1 MKPALLSLAWKSLG
15 NRAVS
20 VTLTVATIALSVAL
34 FLGVER
40 VRYSVRD
47 SFNSTISETDLIVGA
62 RSGAINLLL
71 YSVFHLGDP
80 TANISWDSYEL
91 IDTAPDVSWTVPI
104 SLGDSHRGY
113 RVVGTT
119 PGFFQ
124 HYKYGR
130 ARDLEMR
137 EGRFFGEG
145 REAVVGAEVARQLG
159 YTLGDEIL
167 LSHGIGEVSF
177 AEHSDH
183 DFRIV
188 GILAP
193 TGTPVDR
200 SVLVSLQG
208 IEAIHA
214 GWNTG
219 AAPRARAGEPSEA
232 HNHEDGHD
240 HEDGNDHD
248 DEHGH
253 EGDHDL
259 TPDSVTAVLVG
270 LDSPVRVLSLQRQIN
285 TYEGEALSAVLPGV
299 ALSQLWRVV
308 GVAERAFFAVSVLVI
323 IVGLCGIL
331 TALSAGLNERR
342 REMAVL
348 RAVGARASDVFF
360 LLILEAMTIAFLGAL
375 VGIVIATGGFAALSP
390 LLAGRYGFDLPI
402 TPGWTELAVL
412 GGLTVTGA
420 LFGLWPAWRALRN
433 ALVDGLSIRI

>member
-1 MKPALLSLAWKSLG
+1 MKPALLSLAWKSLA

-40 VRYSVRD
+40 VRDSVRD

-119 PGFFQ
+119 PGFFE

-137 EGRFFGEG
+137 EGRAFGDG

-159 YTLGDEIL
+159 YGLGNEIL

-200 SVLVSLQG
+200 SVLVSLES

-219 AAPRARAGEPSEA
+219 AAPRAESHG
-232 HNHEDGHD
+232 HEDGE
-240 HEDGNDHD
+240 HE
-248 DEHGH
+248 
-253 EGDHDL
+253 L
-259 TPDSVTAVLVG
+259 MPDSVTAVLVG
-270 LDSPVRVLSLQRQIN
+270 LDSPIRVLSLQRQIN

-323 IVGLCGIL
+323 VVGLCGIL

-375 VGIVIATGGFAALSP
+375 VGIVVATGGFAALSP
-390 LLAGRYGFDLPI
+390 VLSGRYGFDLPI
-402 TPGWTELAVL
+402 APGWTELAVL

>member
-1 MKPALLSLAWKSLG
+1 MKPALLSLAWKSLA

-40 VRYSVRD
+40 VRDSVRD

-80 TANISWDSYEL
+80 TANISWESYEL

-119 PGFFQ
+119 PGFFE

-137 EGRFFGEG
+137 DGHFFGEG

-159 YTLGDEIL
+159 YALGDQIL

-200 SVLVSLQG
+200 SVLVSLES
-208 IEAIHA
+208 IEAIHI

-219 AAPRARAGEPSEA
+219 AAPRGEA
-232 HNHEDGHD
+232 D
-240 HEDGNDHD
+240 DHD
-248 DEHGH
+248 DEQGH
-253 EGDHDL
+253 DGEQEL

-270 LDSPVRVLSLQRQIN
+270 LDSPIRVLSLQRQIN

-323 IVGLCGIL
+323 VVGLCGIL

-375 VGIVIATGGFAALSP
+375 AGIVIATGGFAALSA
-390 LLAGRYGFDLPI
+390 LLAGRYGFDLPVV
-402 TPGWTELAVL
+402 PGWTELAVL
-412 GGLTVTGA
+412 GGLTFTGA

>member
-1 MKPALLSLAWKSLG
+1 MKPALLSLAWKSLA

-40 VRYSVRD
+40 VRDSVRD

-119 PGFFQ
+119 PGFFE

-137 EGRFFGEG
+137 EGRAFGDG

-159 YTLGDEIL
+159 YGLGNEIL

-200 SVLVSLQG
+200 SVLVSLES

-219 AAPRARAGEPSEA
+219 AAPRAESHG
-232 HNHEDGHD
+232 HEDGE
-240 HEDGNDHD
+240 HE
-248 DEHGH
+248 
-253 EGDHDL
+253 L
-259 TPDSVTAVLVG
+259 MPDSVTAVLVG
-270 LDSPVRVLSLQRQIN
+270 LDSPIRVLSLQRQIN

-323 IVGLCGIL
+323 VVGLCGIL

-390 LLAGRYGFDLPI
+390 VLSGRYGFDLPI
-402 TPGWTELAVL
+402 APGWTELAVL

>member
-1 MKPALLSLAWKSLG
+1 MKPALLSLAWKSLA

-40 VRYSVRD
+40 VRDSVRD

-119 PGFFQ
+119 PGFFE

-137 EGRFFGEG
+137 EGRAFGDG

-159 YTLGDEIL
+159 YGLGNEIL

-200 SVLVSLQG
+200 SVLVSLES

-219 AAPRARAGEPSEA
+219 AAPRAESHG
-232 HNHEDGHD
+232 HEDGE
-240 HEDGNDHD
+240 HE
-248 DEHGH
+248 
-253 EGDHDL
+253 L

-270 LDSPVRVLSLQRQIN
+270 LDSPIRVLSLQRQIN

-323 IVGLCGIL
+323 VVGLCGIL

-375 VGIVIATGGFAALSP
+375 VGIVVATGGFAALSP
-390 LLAGRYGFDLPI
+390 VLSGRYGFDLPI
-402 TPGWTELAVL
+402 APGWTELAVL

>member
-1 MKPALLSLAWKSLG
+1 MKPALLSLAWKSLA

-40 VRYSVRD
+40 VRDSVRD

-119 PGFFQ
+119 PGYFE

-137 EGRFFGEG
+137 EGQFFGEG

-159 YTLGDEIL
+159 YALGDEIL

-183 DFRIV
+183 HFRIV

-219 AAPRARAGEPSEA
+219 APRAET
-232 HNHEDGHD
+232 HDHDDGHD
-240 HEDGNDHD
+240 HEDGDHED
-248 DEHGH
+248 
-253 EGDHDL
+253 GDHDL

-270 LDSPVRVLSLQRQIN
+270 LHSPIRVLSLQRQIN

-323 IVGLCGIL
+323 VVGLCGIL

-375 VGIVIATGGFAALSP
+375 VGIVVATGGFAALSP
-390 LLAGRYGFDLPI
+390 VLSGRYGFDLPI
-402 TPGWTELAVL
+402 APGWTELAVL

>member
-1 MKPALLSLAWKSLG
+1 MKPALLSLAWKSLA

-34 FLGVER
+34 FLSVER
-40 VRYSVRD
+40 VRDGVRD

-80 TANISWDSYEL
+80 TANISWESYEL
-91 IDTAPDVSWTVPI
+91 IDTAPDVSWTVPV
-104 SLGDSHRGY
+104 SLGDSHRGF

-119 PGFFQ
+119 PGFFD

-130 ARDLEMR
+130 SRDIEFA
-137 EGRFFGEG
+137 EGRAFSATL
-145 REAVVGAEVARQLG
+145 EAVVGAEVARQLG
-159 YTLGDEIL
+159 YATGDPIL

-183 DFRIV
+183 DFEIV

-200 SVLVSLQG
+200 SVLVSLES
-208 IEAIHA
+208 IEAIHV

-219 AAPRARAGEPSEA
+219 AAPRARADEPDDA
-232 HNHEDGHD
+232 HD
-240 HEDGNDHD
+240 HED
-248 DEHGH
+248 H
-253 EGDHDL
+253 EL
-259 TPDSVTAVLVG
+259 TPDSVTAVFVG
-270 LDSPVRVLSLQRQIN
+270 LDSPIRVLSLQRQIN

-308 GVAERAFFAVSVLVI
+308 GVAERAFLAVSLLVI
-323 IVGLCGIL
+323 VVGLAGIL

-360 LLILEAMTIAFLGAL
+360 LLILEAMTIAALGAL
-375 VGIVIATGGFAALSP
+375 AGILLATGGFAVLAP
-390 LLAGRYGFDLPI
+390 VLAGRYGFDLPVL
-402 TPGWTELAVL
+402 PGLTELAVFA
-412 GGLTVTGA
+412 GLTVTGA